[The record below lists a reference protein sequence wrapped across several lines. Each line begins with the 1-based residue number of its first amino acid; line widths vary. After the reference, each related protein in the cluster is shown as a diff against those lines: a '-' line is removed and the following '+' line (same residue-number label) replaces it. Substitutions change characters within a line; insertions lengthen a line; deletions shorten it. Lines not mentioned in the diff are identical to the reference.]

1 MSARL
6 SGPRTVRSLP
16 ARRRP
21 KARCATPATWLGL
34 CLLVGCAAPRGPAP
48 TEAVTAVDPAAA
60 QAAWVEAHG
69 EEIGALAARADAL
82 ATRRRAVLE
91 ADVSRRTA
99 RAELDERLRA
109 CLALGDEI
117 AAYAD
122 DVAATAEAGGVER
135 LPGLPTGWDAPQPAA
150 AQAPSERCERLAE
163 LGREVEEAA
172 AVEARAI
179 EARSVLEGA
188 RRTAPAVAAVSGADA
203 ALREAVTDALFVRYL
218 DALDGWQ
225 EAATVALRASLEQG
239 TPAEVVAGTQ
249 AESDAAGAAVSSL
262 NAAITLA
269 IAGRS
274 GAVSDTVAAAVKALK
289 KLEPPEREAVLALFP
304 PEVTPASP
312 VLLQLIGDRI

>member
-60 QAAWVEAHG
+60 QAAGVEAHG
-69 EEIGALAARADAL
+69 EEIGALA
-82 ATRRRAVLE
+82 E
-91 ADVSRRTA
+91 
-99 RAELDERLRA
+99 
-109 CLALGDEI
+109 
-117 AAYAD
+117 
-122 DVAATAEAGGVER
+122 AEAGGVER

-172 AVEARAI
+172 AVEAQAI